1 MERKWKYYI
10 VLNNDREDL
19 IEETENE
26 DPVNGLPLCQDYT
39 KNTANAKS
47 LR

>member
-26 DPVNGLPLCQDYT
+26 DPVNGLSLC
-39 KNTANAKS
+39 K
-47 LR
+47 RR